1 MASKSKFDL
10 NPNLLEW
17 KTHPQILLE
26 KLMWTTGPLL
36 IQSVTVLYS
45 NFYSIFIET
54 PDSRFR
60 QTANVN
66 LYHVTK
72 FSPLL
77 LFTVH

>member
-1 MASKSKFDL
+1 MENSSLD
-10 NPNLLEW
+10 NPW
-17 KTHPQILLE
+17 KCGLPAPC
-26 KLMWTTGPLL
+26 W
-36 IQSVTVLYS
+36 YS
-45 NFYSIFIET
+45 RLRYSIQTSIYPILIET

-60 QTANVN
+60 QTANESVN

>member
-36 IQSVTVLYS
+36 IQSLYS
-45 NFYSIFIET
+45 NRYSIFIET
-54 PDSRFR
+54 PDSH
-60 QTANVN
+60 

-72 FSPLL
+72 FSP
-77 LFTVH
+77 